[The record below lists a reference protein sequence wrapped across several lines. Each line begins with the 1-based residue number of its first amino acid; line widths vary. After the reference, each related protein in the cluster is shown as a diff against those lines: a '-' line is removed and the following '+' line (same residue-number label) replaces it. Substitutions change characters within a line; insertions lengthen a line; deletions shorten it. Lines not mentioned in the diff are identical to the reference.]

1 MQSKVLRVPYEKLY
15 IHFHKLFNDPNASNI
30 LPSAFDVNYQNDVLN
45 MPFHIHEISE
55 SIKLLKINKASG
67 EDELINEYF
76 KNATVDM
83 IPTISHL
90 FNIILNSGIIPS
102 EWTKGIIKPLYKN
115 KGNADEPENYRGITL
130 LRAFG
135 KLFTATI
142 KRRLET
148 YLQNENIIGEE
159 QAGFRKGY
167 STTDHIFVLTSL
179 IDIYLSK
186 SKKLFALFVDYKT
199 AFDRISRSI
208 LWLKLVNNGIN
219 GKKFRI
225 YNHYKEAKSCIEYNG
240 KLSPF
245 FPCNIGVR
253 QGENLSPL
261 LYAIYV
267 NDFSSHLGTTIKG
280 LPYIMKLASN
290 IAGDYMELY
299 RKLFILL
306 YADDTVILAESAND
320 MQMALHSLKDYCS
333 QNELTLNT
341 CKSKVMVFSKGKNT
355 KCSKFILWQ

>member
-1 MQSKVLRVPYEKLY
+1 MLS
-15 IHFHKLFNDPNASNI
+15 
-30 LPSAFDVNYQNDVLN
+30 
-45 MPFHIHEISE
+45 
-55 SIKLLKINKASG
+55 
-67 EDELINEYF
+67 
-76 KNATVDM
+76 
-83 IPTISHL
+83 
-90 FNIILNSGIIPS
+90 
-102 EWTKGIIKPLYKN
+102 
-115 KGNADEPENYRGITL
+115 
-130 LRAFG
+130 AFG

-142 KRRLET
+142 NRRLET
-148 YLQNENIIGEE
+148 YLQNENIILLGEE

-219 GKKFRI
+219 GKHFRI
-225 YNHYKEAKSCIEYNG
+225 IYDLYKEAKSCIEYNG

-267 NDFSSHLGTTIKG
+267 SDFSSHLGTTIKG
-280 LPYIMKLASN
+280 LPYIMKLANN

-341 CKSKVMVFSKGKNT
+341 SKSKVMVFSKGKIRNVPNLYYGNSKLEVAFEYT
-355 KCSKFILWQ
+355 YFGIKMNYNGKFINHINATSDKGIKAMFALLRQSKQINLPIGVSMHVFDYTVTPVLLYSSEIWATCNYSKIESTHLKFLSIVYM